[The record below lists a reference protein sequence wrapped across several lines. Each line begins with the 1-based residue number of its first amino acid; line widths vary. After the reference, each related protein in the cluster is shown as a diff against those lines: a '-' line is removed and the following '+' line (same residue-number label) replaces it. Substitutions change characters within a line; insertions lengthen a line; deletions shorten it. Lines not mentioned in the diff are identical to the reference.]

1 MFTFLPIGGAGEIGA
16 SCFYLNISGTGVI
29 LDCGMH
35 PQKTGLNAL
44 PDFELIK
51 DLPLDYVII
60 SHAHQDH
67 LSALPFLIQKHPYL
81 KIITTPQ
88 TRALAEITLHDSI
101 SIWKDQVN
109 EKTFKIYSHE
119 EIDLLI
125 QSIEYKSYHEEFFLT
140 GYNHETSEPVKVKF
154 FDAGHILGS
163 AGILLEHK
171 GQNIFYTGDIN
182 LSSQEL
188 MRRAELPE
196 ASINTLIT
204 ETTYGSTDSFSLR
217 SWKDE
222 KERFAEEAN
231 KILNKGGSILLP
243 VFSLGKTQ
251 ETLAVIR
258 NLILKGKLIDTDIYT
273 GGLGRKINRVYDYN
287 RFAVNYSDTE
297 LDLSA
302 IPQKNIYE
310 VSDYNDF
317 FKVPSFILASS
328 GMMLKQTISYQ
339 LGKKWLDMKD
349 SAIFTVG
356 YMEETTPG
364 YKFANAKKGGTIIL
378 SDFEKPLEVKCRI
391 KNFRFGAH
399 SKREELI
406 GIVNKLKAE
415 NVILVHGDLSSIN
428 WIGANVLKLNKEIK
442 VYAPQKGKE
451 IIIQ

>member
-16 SCFYLNISGTGVI
+16 SCFYLNISGTGII

-67 LSALPFLIQKHPYL
+67 LSTLPFLIQKHPYL

-109 EKTFKIYSHE
+109 EKTFKIYSPE

-196 ASINTLIT
+196 ALINTLIT
-204 ETTYGSTDSFSLR
+204 ETTYGSTDSFFLR
-217 SWKDE
+217 NWKDE

-297 LDLSA
+297 LELSA
-302 IPQKNIYE
+302 ISQKNIYE

-339 LGKKWLDMKD
+339 LGKKWLNMKD

-415 NVILVHGDLSSIN
+415 NVILVHGDLSSIK
-428 WIGANVLKLNKEIK
+428 WIGTNVLKLNKEIK